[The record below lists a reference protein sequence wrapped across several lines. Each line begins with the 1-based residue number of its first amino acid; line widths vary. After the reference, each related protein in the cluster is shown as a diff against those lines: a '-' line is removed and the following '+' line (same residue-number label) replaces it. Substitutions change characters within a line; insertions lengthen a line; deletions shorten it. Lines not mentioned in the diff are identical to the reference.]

1 MMLSQFTQALSDAKC
16 SVELDSN
23 FVKGYIRVSKCCV
36 ALGDAISAQQAIDK
50 ALQIEPNNAAALQEK
65 SSIQQLVTYLADYN
79 QAYQAKDYR
88 KVNIKKSNKN
98 IIDMGVS
105 YYTEISNA
113 KYFIQ
118 PIFPGSILPRPG
130 SLHLISIKTIENI
143 SR

>member
-16 SVELDSN
+16 SVELDST
-23 FVKGYIRVSKCCV
+23 FVKGYVRVSKCCV

-88 KVNIKKSNKN
+88 KVKLLVKLKIRLRGLLNKSLE
-98 IIDMGVS
+98 
-105 YYTEISNA
+105 TE
-113 KYFIQ
+113 
-118 PIFPGSILPRPG
+118 
-130 SLHLISIKTIENI
+130 LHVVQFKD
-143 SR
+143 

>member
-1 MMLSQFTQALSDAKC
+1 MIGLISFYNSLNSFLSFLELCPECPAFYGNRSACHMMLSQFTQALTDAKC

-65 SSIQQLVTYLADYN
+65 SSVKQLVTYLADYN

-88 KVNIKKSNKN
+88 KVN
-98 IIDMGVS
+98 
-105 YYTEISNA
+105 
-113 KYFIQ
+113 
-118 PIFPGSILPRPG
+118 
-130 SLHLISIKTIENI
+130 
-143 SR
+143 

>member
-16 SVELDSN
+16 SVELDST

-88 KVNIKKSNKN
+88 KVTALLVKLRIRFKMN
-98 IIDMGVS
+98 
-105 YYTEISNA
+105 
-113 KYFIQ
+113 Q
-118 PIFPGSILPRPG
+118 
-130 SLHLISIKTIENI
+130 SLKMS
-143 SR
+143 